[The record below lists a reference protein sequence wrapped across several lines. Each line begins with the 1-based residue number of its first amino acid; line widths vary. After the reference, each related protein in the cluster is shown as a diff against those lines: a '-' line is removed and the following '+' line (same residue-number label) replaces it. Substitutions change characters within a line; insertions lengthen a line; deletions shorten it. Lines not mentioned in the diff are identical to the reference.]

1 MKRTQPSAT
10 QSVRSKSAQL
20 IPAPAHSSLPVQ
32 SLRWYADSTAFPFPS
47 TAHVDPLAGIIGQQ
61 RALDALT
68 MGAEIASPGYNIFVS
83 GLSGTGRLTTIKSIL
98 ETITPNGQIPHDYAY
113 VNNFHD
119 PDQPTLLKFPKG
131 KATPFARAM
140 GDAINFLCSQI
151 PKMFE
156 EETFR
161 TGRTKI
167 IEEFQQ
173 REQQL
178 LRSFEEGLRPD
189 GFTLGQ
195 VKAGNGSVQPEIL
208 PVINGKAYPI
218 AALDQ
223 LIKENTITVEQARTI
238 GENYTRRHRDLYQ
251 LARNG
256 MTLSQEFQQELTD
269 FEAAS
274 AKLLIEATFDDVAT
288 RFPFEAVIAY
298 LEEAGNDML
307 GNLDLFKQQPVAAAT
322 QQEEGEE
329 ESEPTIGDSAA
340 FRSYQVNVVLDNAG
354 ITGAPVIIETTPT
367 YINLFGT
374 IERVPTP
381 QGFWVSDFMMIKAG
395 AILKAD
401 GGYLIINAA
410 DALSE
415 PGVWKALKRVLL
427 HRKLEIQSFESF
439 VQSSTQGVAMKPQAI
454 DLNVKV
460 IMIGDPRLY
469 QALFSMEEDFRKI
482 FKISAEFDYEIARTD
497 SVLIEYARF
506 IRKLSDEENL
516 LHFDPDG
523 VAAVV
528 EYAVEKAGDMR
539 KISLRFSDIADLLR
553 ESSFWAERDT
563 AEIVGRYHVEKAI
576 RQMVERQSMWKEKI
590 MERMLDGSLLIDTDG
605 KKVGQINGLAVYSV
619 GQISFGKPSR
629 ITATVAVGGQGII
642 NIEREARMSGSLHNK
657 GMLIIAGFL
666 RHRFAQNRPLSI
678 TAHIVFEQSYGGV
691 DGDSAS
697 STEIYALL
705 SALSG
710 IPIRQDFAVTGSVNQ
725 WGEIQPI
732 GGVKEKVEGFYE
744 VCKARGLTGNQ
755 GALIP
760 VQNIP
765 ELMLR
770 DEVVEA
776 VAAGKFHIYPV
787 TTIDQ
792 GIEILTGVA
801 AGEPNNRGNYPAGTI
816 NYFVQRRLA
825 ELADSLRQY
834 GGRESATSFVAD
846 VTEFPDES
854 GEEIEF
860 PEE

>member
-1 MKRTQPSAT
+1 MNKTPASTDSA
-10 QSVRSKSAQL
+10 SSKSARL
-20 IPAPAHSSLPVQ
+20 LPAPTHPSLPVK

-47 TAHVDPLAGIIGQQ
+47 TAHVDPLNGIIGQQ

-98 ETITPNGQIPHDYAY
+98 ERITPNGQIPHDYAY

-131 KATPFARAM
+131 KAAPFQRAM
-140 GDAINFLCSQI
+140 HDAISFLQGRI

-178 LRSFEEGLRPD
+178 LRAFEEELRPD

-195 VKAGNGSVQPEIL
+195 VKAGNGAVQPEIL

-223 LIKENTITVEQARTI
+223 LVKENAITAEQARAI

-256 MTLSQEFQQELTD
+256 MKLSQEFQQELGD

-274 AKLLIEATFDDVAT
+274 AKLLIEATLDDLAM

-298 LEEAGNDML
+298 LEEVGNDIL
-307 GNLDLFKQQPVAAAT
+307 NNLDLFKQPQPEAAAQGT
-322 QQEEGEE
+322 DDEAQPPASDDGALR
-329 ESEPTIGDSAA
+329 T
-340 FRSYQVNVVLDNAG
+340 YQVNVVLDNAG
-354 ITGAPVIIETTPT
+354 TTGAPVIIETTPT
-367 YINLFGT
+367 YLNLFGT
-374 IERVPTP
+374 IERVPTQ
-381 QGFWVSDFMMIKAG
+381 QGFWVSDFLMIKAG
-395 AILKAD
+395 AILRAD

-427 HRKLEIQSFESF
+427 HRKLEIQPFESF

-497 SVLIEYARF
+497 TVLIEYARF
-506 IRKLSDEENL
+506 IRKLSDEEHL

-553 ESSFWAERDT
+553 EASFWAERDT

-590 MERMLDGSLLIDTDG
+590 MERMIDGSLLIDTEG
-605 KKVGQINGLAVYSV
+605 RMVGQINGLAVYSV

-629 ITATVAVGGQGII
+629 ITATVAVGGHGII

-666 RHRFAQNRPLSI
+666 RHRFAQQRPLSM

-710 IPIRQDFAVTGSVNQ
+710 VPIRQDLAVTGSVNQ
-725 WGEIQPI
+725 WGQIQPI

-744 VCKARGLTGNQ
+744 VCKARGLTGTQ
-755 GALIP
+755 GAMIP

-801 AGEPNNRGNYPAGTI
+801 AGEPNSRGNYPAGTI
-816 NYFVQRRLA
+816 NHLVQRRLA
-825 ELADSLRQY
+825 KLADSLRSY
-834 GGRESATSFVAD
+834 GGHESAQPSFLA
-846 VTEFPDES
+846 ELPDGS
-854 GEEIEF
+854 GAIDTPAEE
-860 PEE
+860 EE

>member
-1 MKRTQPSAT
+1 MKRTQPST
-10 QSVRSKSAQL
+10 THSSRSKSATL

-98 ETITPNGQIPHDYAY
+98 EKITPNGQIPHDYAY
-113 VNNFHD
+113 VNNFRD

-131 KATPFARAM
+131 KAAPFARAM
-140 GDAINFLCSQI
+140 SDAINFLSSQI

-156 EETFR
+156 EDTFR

-173 REQQL
+173 REQLL

-195 VKAGNGSVQPEIL
+195 VKAGNGAVQPEIL

-223 LIKENTITVEQARTI
+223 LIKENVITAEQARAI

-256 MTLSQEFQQELTD
+256 MKLSQEFQEKLSE
-269 FEAAS
+269 FEAES

-298 LEEAGNDML
+298 LEEVGNDIL
-307 GNLDLFKQQPVAAAT
+307 GNLDLFKQQPAETPAT
-322 QQEEGEE
+322 DEQEEAEE
-329 ESEPTIGDSAA
+329 AQLAA
-340 FRSYQVNVVLDNAG
+340 NDNAALRTYQVNVVIDNAG
-354 ITGAPVIIETTPT
+354 TTGAPVIIETTPT

-381 QGFWVSDFMMIKAG
+381 QGFWVSDFMMVKAG

-482 FKISAEFDYEIARTD
+482 FKISAEFDYEIARND
-497 SVLIEYARF
+497 AILIEYARF

-528 EYAVEKAGDMR
+528 EYAVEKAGDVR

-666 RHRFAQNRPLSI
+666 RHRFAQQRPLSM

-710 IPIRQDFAVTGSVNQ
+710 VPIRQDLAVTGSVNQ

-776 VAAGKFHIYPV
+776 VAAGNFHIYPV

-801 AGEPNNRGNYPAGTI
+801 AGQPNGHGDYPAGTI
-816 NYFVQRRLA
+816 NHRVQRRLA

-834 GGRESATSFVAD
+834 GGRESATSFV
-846 VTEFPDES
+846 TELPENAS

-860 PEE
+860 PEEE

>member
-1 MKRTQPSAT
+1 
-10 QSVRSKSAQL
+10 
-20 IPAPAHSSLPVQ
+20 
-32 SLRWYADSTAFPFPS
+32 
-47 TAHVDPLAGIIGQQ
+47 
-61 RALDALT
+61 
-68 MGAEIASPGYNIFVS
+68 
-83 GLSGTGRLTTIKSIL
+83 
-98 ETITPNGQIPHDYAY
+98 
-113 VNNFHD
+113 
-119 PDQPTLLKFPKG
+119 
-131 KATPFARAM
+131 
-140 GDAINFLCSQI
+140 
-151 PKMFE
+151 
-156 EETFR
+156 
-161 TGRTKI
+161 
-167 IEEFQQ
+167 
-173 REQQL
+173 
-178 LRSFEEGLRPD
+178 
-189 GFTLGQ
+189 
-195 VKAGNGSVQPEIL
+195 
-208 PVINGKAYPI
+208 
-218 AALDQ
+218 
-223 LIKENTITVEQARTI
+223 
-238 GENYTRRHRDLYQ
+238 
-251 LARNG
+251 
-256 MTLSQEFQQELTD
+256 
-269 FEAAS
+269 
-274 AKLLIEATFDDVAT
+274 
-288 RFPFEAVIAY
+288 
-298 LEEAGNDML
+298 
-307 GNLDLFKQQPVAAAT
+307 
-322 QQEEGEE
+322 
-329 ESEPTIGDSAA
+329 
-340 FRSYQVNVVLDNAG
+340 
-354 ITGAPVIIETTPT
+354 
-367 YINLFGT
+367 
-374 IERVPTP
+374 
-381 QGFWVSDFMMIKAG
+381 
-395 AILKAD
+395 
-401 GGYLIINAA
+401 
-410 DALSE
+410 
-415 PGVWKALKRVLL
+415 
-427 HRKLEIQSFESF
+427 
-439 VQSSTQGVAMKPQAI
+439 
-454 DLNVKV
+454 
-460 IMIGDPRLY
+460 
-469 QALFSMEEDFRKI
+469 
-482 FKISAEFDYEIARTD
+482 
-497 SVLIEYARF
+497 
-506 IRKLSDEENL
+506 
-516 LHFDPDG
+516 
-523 VAAVV
+523 
-528 EYAVEKAGDMR
+528 
-539 KISLRFSDIADLLR
+539 
-553 ESSFWAERDT
+553 
-563 AEIVGRYHVEKAI
+563 
-576 RQMVERQSMWKEKI
+576 MWKEKI

-816 NYFVQRRLA
+816 NYLVQHRLA